1 MTQSLRSSLD
11 PQTRQRVFD
20 RMDRNASLAARIATI
35 LAATK
40 PSSSSSLS
48 SSKSSKSSSLSSS
61 FALSKPVMESS
72 VVPSLPSTYSV
83 LSVGNKTVQ
92 GVSARALVML
102 ADVAIQSSE
111 RPVSE
116 VIGESGNVETREW

>member
-40 PSSSSSLS
+40 PSSSSSSKS
-48 SSKSSKSSSLSSS
+48 SSSKSSSLSSS

>member
-40 PSSSSSLS
+40 PSSSSSS
-48 SSKSSKSSSLSSS
+48 SSKSSSLSSS

-83 LSVGNKTVQ
+83 LSVGNNTVQ

>member
-35 LAATK
+35 LAASK
-40 PSSSSSLS
+40 PSSSSSS
-48 SSKSSKSSSLSSS
+48 SSKSSLSSS

-83 LSVGNKTVQ
+83 LSIGNKTIQ

>member
-1 MTQSLRSSLD
+1 
-11 PQTRQRVFD
+11 
-20 RMDRNASLAARIATI
+20 
-35 LAATK
+35 
-40 PSSSSSLS
+40 
-48 SSKSSKSSSLSSS
+48 
-61 FALSKPVMESS
+61 MESS

-83 LSVGNKTVQ
+83 LSVGNKTIQ

-116 VIGESGNVETREW
+116 VIGESGNVETRER

>member
-35 LAATK
+35 LAASK
-40 PSSSSSLS
+40 PSSSSSS
-48 SSKSSKSSSLSSS
+48 SSKSSLSSS

>member
-35 LAATK
+35 LAASK
-40 PSSSSSLS
+40 PSSSSSS
-48 SSKSSKSSSLSSS
+48 SSSSKSSSLSSS

>member
-40 PSSSSSLS
+40 PSSSSSSKS
-48 SSKSSKSSSLSSS
+48 SSSKSSSLSSS

-116 VIGESGNVETREW
+116 VIGESGNVETRER

>member
-40 PSSSSSLS
+40 PSSSSSS
-48 SSKSSKSSSLSSS
+48 SSKSSLSSS

-116 VIGESGNVETREW
+116 VIGESGNVETRER

>member
-35 LAATK
+35 LAASK
-40 PSSSSSLS
+40 PSSSSSS
-48 SSKSSKSSSLSSS
+48 SSKSSLSSS

-116 VIGESGNVETREW
+116 VIGESGNVETRER

>member
-35 LAATK
+35 LAASK
-40 PSSSSSLS
+40 PSSSSSS
-48 SSKSSKSSSLSSS
+48 SSKSSSLSSS

>member
-35 LAATK
+35 LAASK
-40 PSSSSSLS
+40 PSSSSSS
-48 SSKSSKSSSLSSS
+48 SSSSLSSS
-61 FALSKPVMESS
+61 FALSKPVIESS

-83 LSVGNKTVQ
+83 LSVGNKTIQ

-116 VIGESGNVETREW
+116 VIGESGNVETRER

>member
-40 PSSSSSLS
+40 PSSSSSS
-48 SSKSSKSSSLSSS
+48 SSKSSSLSSS

>member
-35 LAATK
+35 LAASK
-40 PSSSSSLS
+40 PSSSSSSSS
-48 SSKSSKSSSLSSS
+48 SSKSSSSSLSSS

>member
-35 LAATK
+35 LAASK
-40 PSSSSSLS
+40 PSSSSSS
-48 SSKSSKSSSLSSS
+48 SSSSLSSS

-83 LSVGNKTVQ
+83 LSVGNKTIQ

-116 VIGESGNVETREW
+116 VIGESGNVETRER

>member
-35 LAATK
+35 LAASK
-40 PSSSSSLS
+40 PSSSSS
-48 SSKSSKSSSLSSS
+48 SSKSSLSSS

-83 LSVGNKTVQ
+83 LSVGNKTIQ

-102 ADVAIQSSE
+102 ADVAIQNSE

-116 VIGESGNVETREW
+116 VIGESGNVETRER

>member
-35 LAATK
+35 LAASK
-40 PSSSSSLS
+40 PSSSSSS
-48 SSKSSKSSSLSSS
+48 SSKSSLSSS

-83 LSVGNKTVQ
+83 LSIGNKTIQ

-116 VIGESGNVETREW
+116 VIGESGNVETRER

>member
-20 RMDRNASLAARIATI
+20 RMDRNASRAARIATI
-35 LAATK
+35 LAASK
-40 PSSSSSLS
+40 PSSSSSS
-48 SSKSSKSSSLSSS
+48 SSSSLSSS

-83 LSVGNKTVQ
+83 LSVGNKTIQ